1 VDNEKL
7 VELVVAEVL
16 RRIRQVSGE
25 APGQTTAQ
33 KYNVL
38 AVFTGGSIGLETS
51 LEELK
56 TLQANGSDLTVVLSQ
71 AAETIVGENWI
82 KEKLGQEVR
91 VFTSQSPYPGK
102 YLRMADIVLVP
113 VLTQNTAAK
122 LAYTLADTMV
132 CTLIM
137 QALMLGKH
145 VIAAANAADPRD
157 GWRIEKN
164 MGQLS
169 PALCE
174 ALENNLKKIAAYGI
188 KLIPVNQLAAS
199 AKKLLIR
206 DGSDD
211 TSANANVPAAA
222 ANNVKRQVLDAAA
235 VRGAVQGG
243 MKTLRVAQGTI
254 ITPLARDVARECHVD
269 IVWE

>member
-1 VDNEKL
+1 MDNEKL

-16 RRIRQVSGE
+16 KRLRQVSGE
-25 APGQTTAQ
+25 VPIEITAQ

-56 TLQANGSDLTVVLSQ
+56 TLQANGIDLTVVLSQ
-71 AAETIVGENWI
+71 TAETIIGENWI
-82 KEKLGQEVR
+82 KEKLGSDVR

-122 LAYTLADTMV
+122 LAHTLADTMV

-145 VIAAANAADPRD
+145 VIAAANAADPQD

-164 MGQLS
+164 MGQSS

-174 ALENNLKKIAAYGI
+174 ALTNNLKKIAAFGI
-188 KLIPVNQLAAS
+188 ELIPVNQLAVS
-199 AKKLLIR
+199 AKKLLSIEQNTMS
-206 DGSDD
+206 SDV
-211 TSANANVPAAA
+211 SAVS
-222 ANNVKRQVLDAAA
+222 ANNVKKQVLDAAT
-235 VRGAVQGG
+235 VRGVAQIG